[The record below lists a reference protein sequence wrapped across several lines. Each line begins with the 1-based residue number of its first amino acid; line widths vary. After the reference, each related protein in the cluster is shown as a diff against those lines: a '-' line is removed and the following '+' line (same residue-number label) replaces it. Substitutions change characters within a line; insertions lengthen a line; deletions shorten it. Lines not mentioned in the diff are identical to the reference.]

1 MGFGMFLDVLDVG
14 CRLESLGMG
23 GRMGHIGPQHPLTV
37 YTIYVYS
44 DLV

>member
-23 GRMGHIGPQHPLTV
+23 WEGGPHRTTTPLDC
-37 YTIYVYS
+37 IYYIRIQ
-44 DLV
+44 